1 MEKITFQQ
9 IFREHLLTEH
19 KDKPDVALP
28 ATKKQEE
35 REKKNSIVIKGKD
48 KKAWSRDG
56 NLDS

>member
-1 MEKITFQQ
+1 MTDKDRMEKITFQQ
-9 IFREHLLTEH
+9 IFHEHLLTEH

-48 KKAWSRDG
+48 KKA
-56 NLDS
+56 